1 MIIVAGKLYV
11 DDHVRDA
18 YVADCRTVV
27 EQARSAPG
35 CLDFTVAADP
45 LEPGRVNVYEVW
57 ESDEDV
63 ERFRGSGPSDEQQA
77 EIRDASVARYRI
89 SSVEEP

>member
-1 MIIVAGKLYV
+1 MIIVAGKIYV
-11 DDHVRDA
+11 DDQVRDD
-18 YVADCRTVV
+18 YVAGCRSVV

-35 CLDFTVAADP
+35 CLDFTIAADP

-63 ERFRGSGPSDEQQA
+63 ERFRGDGPPAEQQA

-89 SSVEEP
+89 SGVEAP